1 MTTFSQIVD
10 SIVLECRRPDM
21 VTQIATYLNQTIK
34 ELHFDPAM
42 NQAILFRENLREAVI
57 ISQVEAG
64 LTWAI
69 PDETVF
75 QAMGFVR
82 YDSVYDGGGRGVVPP
97 EMTPSRGMN
106 QLDNFYYRAGYEYA
120 FSGFGGVG
128 GQVSLAYYEFPRT
141 LKYKLPAVREASYD
155 VESGWTY
162 LPGIVTAEDKLAARS
177 LNSNWLTRRW
187 SEFVEE
193 GVRAKL
199 YKRLSDTERARTSYS
214 MYQGFRAS
222 LVSSETAD
230 LGGFQ

>member
-21 VTQIATYLNQTIK
+21 VMTVATYLSQTIK
-34 ELHFDPAM
+34 ELHFDPRDNAAM
-42 NQAILFRENLREAVI
+42 MYRENLREAVVT
-57 ISQVEAG
+57 SAVETG

-69 PDETVF
+69 PDEALF

-82 YDSVYDGGGRGVVPP
+82 YDSVYDDNGRGVVPP

-120 FSGFGGVG
+120 FSGFGGIG
-128 GQVSLAYYEFPRT
+128 GRVSLAYYEFPKS
-141 LKYKLPAVREASYD
+141 LKYKLPSVREATYD
-155 VESGWTY
+155 VESGWAY
-162 LPGIVTAEDKLAARS
+162 GVGVVTPADQLIAR
-177 LNSNWLTRRW
+177 NKVSNWVTRRW

-214 MYQGFRAS
+214 MYQGFRLS

-230 LGGFQ
+230 MGGFQ